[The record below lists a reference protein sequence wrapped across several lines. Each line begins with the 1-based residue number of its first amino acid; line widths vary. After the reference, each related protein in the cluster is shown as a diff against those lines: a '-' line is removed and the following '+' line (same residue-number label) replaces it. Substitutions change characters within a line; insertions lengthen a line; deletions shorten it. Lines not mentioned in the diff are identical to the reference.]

1 VHEEVLMLD
10 RDVEPGSARRRYGL
24 TTQDAITA
32 YRDGHPELLP
42 TANRWKFLVD
52 DHVAG
57 RHGAPDARLLGIC
70 PICRMTAHRGA
81 A

>member
-1 VHEEVLMLD
+1 MLD
-10 RDVEPGSARRRYGL
+10 RDVEPGRDGRRRYGL
-24 TTQDAITA
+24 TTQDAISA

-42 TANRWKFLVD
+42 TSNRWKFLVD

-57 RHGAPDARLLGIC
+57 RHGPSDPRLLSIC